1 MARMALPIA
10 GAHDDEAPLARS
22 SSADAVL
29 IDRVRQSDPEAFEAL
44 FRAYHQSLYGFAFRY
59 LQSSDE
65 ADDAVQ
71 TVFVRIWNLRADWH
85 VAGALTD
92 YLHLAVRNACRDRL
106 KHDVVTSRWRETR
119 ANELRAEFP
128 TGDAAEA
135 EDAVAASREID
146 ATIERAIGELPSRRR
161 EVFRLRFTEGLSY
174 DAIATRLGVARKTV
188 ETQISRSLKH
198 IREALRG
205 PGSD

>member
-1 MARMALPIA
+1 MARTASPIGEAHDNEAPIA
-10 GAHDDEAPLARS
+10 RS
-22 SSADAVL
+22 PSADAVF

-44 FRAYHQSLYGFAFRY
+44 FRAYHQSLYAFAFRY

-106 KHDVVTSRWRETR
+106 KHDVVVTRWREKR
-119 ANELRAEFP
+119 ADELRTEFR
-128 TGDAAEA
+128 TGDDGDA
-135 EDAVAASREID
+135 EDVVVGSREID
-146 ATIERAIGELPSRRR
+146 ATIERAIDELPIRRR
-161 EVFRLRFTEGLSY
+161 EVFRLRFSEGLSY
-174 DAIATRLGVARKTV
+174 DAIAKRLGVATKTV
-188 ETQISRSLKH
+188 ETQISRGLKH
-198 IREALRG
+198 VRETLRG
-205 PGSD
+205 RGAD